1 MHRNTKDEDNAM
13 KFRTAILAAALV
25 ATSGYA
31 FAQNTTTPADQTRPG
46 MQGDDSSKAKD
57 TTMGNKGAGDVKGS
71 MAPATTGTGTSP
83 RKDSMEKNVSPAS
96 PKAGET
102 QPAK

>member
-1 MHRNTKDEDNAM
+1 M

-31 FAQNTTTPADQTRPG
+31 YAQNTTTPADQSRPG
-46 MQGDDSSKAKD
+46 MQGNDSSKQKD
-57 TTMGNKGAGDVKGS
+57 NMGMKSSNTKGS
-71 MAPATTGTGTSP
+71 MAPATTGAGTSP
-83 RKDSMEKNVSPAS
+83 TKDSMDKNVSPAS